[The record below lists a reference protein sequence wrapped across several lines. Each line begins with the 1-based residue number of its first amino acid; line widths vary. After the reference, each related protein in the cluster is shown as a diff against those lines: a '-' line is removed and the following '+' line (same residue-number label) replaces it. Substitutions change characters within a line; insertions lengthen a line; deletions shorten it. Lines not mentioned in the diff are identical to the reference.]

1 MVTIN
6 RNIEIPESELTFSTA
21 RSSGPGGQNVNKV
34 STKVVL
40 HFDLQKSAALTDEQK
55 LMLSNRLQNR
65 ISKNGILIIASQST
79 RSQFDN
85 KKEVIDRFSKLIATA
100 LKKSPPRKKTRV
112 PAAAVKV
119 RLQSKSLHSRKKS
132 NRSKATVEKALME

>member
-6 RNIEIPESELTFSTA
+6 RDISIPDSELNFSTA

-40 HFDLQKSAALTDEQK
+40 HFDLEKSTALTADQK
-55 LMLSNRLQNR
+55 VLLATRLQNR
-65 ISKNGILIIASQST
+65 ISKNGMLTVASQST
-79 RSQFDN
+79 RSQLDN
-85 KKEVIDRFSKLIATA
+85 KKAAVDRFSQLIAAA

-112 PAAAVKV
+112 PAGAIKT
-119 RLQSKSLHSRKKS
+119 RLKSKAIQAGKKS
-132 NRSKATVEKALME
+132 ARSKTLVEKALLE